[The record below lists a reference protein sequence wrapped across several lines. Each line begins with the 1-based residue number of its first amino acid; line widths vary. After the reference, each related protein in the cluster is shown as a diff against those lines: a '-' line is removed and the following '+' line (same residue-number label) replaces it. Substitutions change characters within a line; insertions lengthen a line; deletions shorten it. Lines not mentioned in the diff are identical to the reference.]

1 MTPQECIQQLYG
13 AFAQLDTERMAT
25 CYAENARF
33 EDEVFQLTGKSEIMG
48 MWGMLCDT
56 VKAKS
61 RADWKLSFSQ
71 VSASGNQ
78 GRTHWEPIYRF
89 SATNRM
95 VHNVIDAKF
104 TFNEQGLILTHHD
117 SFDFWSWSRQALGA
131 PGLLLGW
138 SGFLRSKVQQQANAS
153 LRKYLK
159 AKGAA

>member
-1 MTPQECIQQLYG
+1 MSSATITKFYT
-13 AFAQLDTERMAT
+13 AFAELDADTMAT
-25 CYAENARF
+25 CYADNASF
-33 EDEVFQLTGKSEIMG
+33 QDEAFKLQGKKEIMG

-61 RADWKLSFSQ
+61 RADWKFSFSQ
-71 VSASGNQ
+71 VAASGNQ
-78 GRTHWEPIYRF
+78 GSAHWEPIYRF

-104 TFNEQGLILTHHD
+104 TFNDQGLILTHHD

-138 SGFLRSKVQQQANAS
+138 SGFLRSKAQQQANAT
-153 LRKYLK
+153 LRKYIK